1 MVISRIFFIVIAFY
15 SKQANMFIIRR
26 KLRMAFKDIP
36 QSSNNKLY
44 NVNELAQKHM
54 CQLSPIAHGTHVKVP
69 RVSAA
74 LEKDVFSDH
83 LVESLVL
90 GYVTMEITSYS

>member
-1 MVISRIFFIVIAFY
+1 MHSLGTVA
-15 SKQANMFIIRR
+15 
-26 KLRMAFKDIP
+26 
-36 QSSNNKLY
+36 
-44 NVNELAQKHM
+44 
-54 CQLSPIAHGTHVKVP
+54 CTHVKVP